1 MLPPSPKRLERDE
14 AHTPQRSLAIDRVAQ
29 DDRLLADIQV
39 LMGEQRGVMAV
50 ITGQTTAHADVRAVE
65 IHPVVAQER
74 PQREHLGR
82 KKSPKG
88 QCAISVLE
96 GSER

>member
-1 MLPPSPKRLERDE
+1 MRFRAVSGDGLPAVPTNWANMYLAGVGDRACELPS
-14 AHTPQRSLAIDRVAQ
+14 
-29 DDRLLADIQV
+29 
-39 LMGEQRGVMAV
+39 
-50 ITGQTTAHADVRAVE
+50 AHADVRAVE